1 MEQNVKTEQNSTDLN
16 KRIICYYNFEQIG
29 IFTFL
34 NTEQNFLRGET
45 LFTHPMKMK
54 HKPVP
59 DPGPNKKKS
68 ENQIWI
74 QFWFCLLLIR
84 FISLKVQIRIH
95 EVRIRINC
103 TQICNS
109 AFVTQWLHDRS
120 DSGFIIAAA
129 RGELQCCYT
138 HSDVISIC
146 LFPVIRCKILTQWQ

>member
-59 DPGPNKKKS
+59 DPGQNKKKS

-109 AFVTQWLHDRS
+109 AFVT
-120 DSGFIIAAA
+120 
-129 RGELQCCYT
+129 
-138 HSDVISIC
+138 
-146 LFPVIRCKILTQWQ
+146 